1 MRPKPSSCGLYDQTV
16 RSSSTMTS
24 SSERHRSFH
33 PHGSRSEI
41 LVLPPRNEFMTS
53 HQWTAMYLISPPLP
67 RGVSAVQFNIMSHD
81 QGWCSDRSQGIWSW
95 FDVSIL
101 GCTSDRDDV
110 DDTFSLFSDL
120 SDHPSSYLK
129 PKPEDFR
136 QVLQDQGL
144 HFKHIPKE
152 DPTKPG
158 AIAKRVASNKIQ
170 RSWQQHVVIWRVED
184 GGEEAEFLSCLGEGD
199 RLVVWARTQVDV
211 EIKVSV
217 DETTLNTLPVS
228 GGGSETR
235 QEDTVDGVL

>member
-1 MRPKPSSCGLYDQTV
+1 
-16 RSSSTMTS
+16 MTS
-24 SSERHRSFH
+24 PPESHRNFH

-41 LVLPPRNEFMTS
+41 LLLPPRSEIMTS
-53 HQWTAMYLISPPLP
+53 HPWTAMYLISPPLP
-67 RGVSAVQFNIMSHD
+67 RGVSAVQFNITSHD

-101 GCTSDRDDV
+101 CSERDGDV
-110 DDTFSLFSDL
+110 DDTSSFLSDL
-120 SDHPSSYLK
+120 SDNPSSYLK

-144 HFKHIPKE
+144 HFKDIPKE
-152 DPTKPG
+152 GNPDPDPARPG

-170 RSWQQHVVIWRVED
+170 RSWQQHVVFWRVED
-184 GGEEAEFLSCLGEGD
+184 GGEEAEFLSCLEEGD
-199 RLVVWARTQVDV
+199 RLVVWARTQFPGWINCVKDV

-217 DETTLNTLPVS
+217 DEMALDTLPAS
-228 GGGSETR
+228 GDGSETR